1 MLRILKPLIL
11 LILILNVTSNPA
23 VGEATLT
30 WEYCVREAAEQNPD
44 LISSREKLNQTRLEK
59 SIVESGLLPQI
70 TTEASGKRSETD
82 PAKPGNKYTY
92 GVGGEQLLFDGFKIA
107 SDVAAASREIKAAQ
121 YNYYVTSSDVR
132 LGLRV
137 AFVEL
142 LRANTLLEVTK
153 NIAERRRQ
161 NLELVE
167 LLYNAGREHKGSLAI
182 TRADLAQAELDIVEA
197 RRSIELS
204 RRRLLKELGRS
215 AFSPINIKGSLE
227 EKPEDREK
235 PDFEILAETTPFLNE
250 LIEKKEAARFE
261 VKAAKANYF
270 FPTVYASAAMGK
282 NDSKV
287 LPSENEWSF
296 GMKISYPLY
305 EGGKRIAQIKKSEYK
320 FGQTKADEK
329 SGRDGVIYTL
339 QDTWTDWQNAI
350 DEIGVM
356 REFFE
361 ASKLRAEIT
370 QAEYA
375 NGLALF
381 DNWTII
387 EDELSRS
394 KKAYL
399 NSLADTL
406 AAKAYWIQAK
416 GGTLENAE

>member
-1 MLRILKPLIL
+1 MA
-11 LILILNVTSNPA
+11 T
-23 VGEATLT
+23 GEVTLT
-30 WEYCVREAAEQNPD
+30 WEYCVKEAAERNPG
-44 LISSREKLNQTRLEK
+44 LISSREKLNQARSEK

-70 TTEASGKRSETD
+70 VTEASGKRSETD
-82 PAKPGNKYTY
+82 PARPGNKYTY
-92 GVGGEQLLFDGFKIA
+92 GVGGEQLVFDGFKIA
-107 SDVAAASREIKAAQ
+107 SDVSAASREIKAAQ
-121 YNYYVTSSDVR
+121 YNYYVASSNVR
-132 LGLRV
+132 LNLRV

-142 LRANTLLEVTK
+142 LRANALLQVTK

-182 TRADLAQAELDIVEA
+182 TRADLSQAELDIIMAV
-197 RRSIELS
+197 RNIELS

-215 AFSPINIKGSLE
+215 TFSPVNIKGSLE
-227 EKPEDREK
+227 EKPDDHEK
-235 PDFEILAETTPFLNE
+235 PEFEILAETTPFLNE

-261 VKAAKANYF
+261 AKAAKANYF
-270 FPTVYASAAMGK
+270 FPTVYATAAVGK
-282 NDSKV
+282 NENKL
-287 LPSENEWSF
+287 LPSENEWSL

-339 QDTWTDWQNAI
+339 QDTWTEWQNAL
-350 DEIGVM
+350 DEIGVI

-399 NSLADTL
+399 NSLADAL
-406 AAKAYWIQAK
+406 IAEAYWIQAR
-416 GGTLENAE
+416 GGTLENEE